1 MLPHPSWVLGWARL
15 GLAWIWLGVALLHTL
30 EWDLCL
36 AWLSSALAL
45 LGLTLQP
52 GPGLVLS
59 LALLHSLDW
68 DLCSDRLGLAWLW
81 LGLAL
86 LHSLDRDLCSDRLGL
101 AWLWL
106 GLALLHS
113 LDRERCLAQRGL
125 ARGRIGFTPQPSL
138 GPGLGL
144 AWLNSK
150 ALPWLGLCGLGLA
163 QAWLRRDRAAMFT
176 SEICPRL
183 EQEACHHY
191 PSINYA
197 SFVC

>member
-15 GLAWIWLGVALLHTL
+15 GLARIWLGVALLHTL

-59 LALLHSLDW
+59 LALLHSLD
-68 DLCSDRLGLAWLW
+68 
-81 LGLAL
+81 
-86 LHSLDRDLCSDRLGL
+86 RDLCSDRLGS

-113 LDRERCLAQRGL
+113 LDRERCLAQHGL